1 MFYLFIVLVLALF
14 IWIIIEDDKKYR
26 KILIED
32 LHRTYMYNTYIVRK
46 ITNDIPEEYKCFKNI
61 VYNLSKQS
69 ENRTSEEFIDY
80 LANNTKKVDNTLK
93 EKLFDEITSILASS
107 NKDLEMVV
115 VWYLTT
121 GILINNIQ
129 ENQKTIKVEKQLEKI
144 DKNKFNKSSFDNL
157 CVV

>member
-1 MFYLFIVLVLALF
+1 MVYLFIVLVLALF

-46 ITNDIPEEYKCFKNI
+46 ITNDIPEEYKYFKNI

-80 LANNTKKVDNTLK
+80 LAINTKKVDNTLK

>member
-1 MFYLFIVLVLALF
+1 MVYLFIVLVLALF

-93 EKLFDEITSILASS
+93 EKLFDEWL
-107 NKDLEMVV
+107 LC
-115 VWYLTT
+115 
-121 GILINNIQ
+121 GI
-129 ENQKTIKVEKQLEKI
+129 
-144 DKNKFNKSSFDNL
+144 
-157 CVV
+157 

>member
-1 MFYLFIVLVLALF
+1 MVYLFIVLVLALF

-46 ITNDIPEEYKCFKNI
+46 ITNDIPEEYKYFKNI